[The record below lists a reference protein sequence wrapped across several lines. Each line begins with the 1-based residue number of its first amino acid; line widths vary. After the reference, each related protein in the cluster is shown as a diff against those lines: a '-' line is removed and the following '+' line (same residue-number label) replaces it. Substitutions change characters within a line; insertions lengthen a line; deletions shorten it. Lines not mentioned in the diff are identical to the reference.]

1 MPFRISSPVR
11 EFRSLIRHQINIYCQ
26 KGFSF
31 FTGSKFT
38 IENYLE
44 KYDFSSR
51 VFSLCDQGLTTMCHL
66 ELLPLVE
73 KVDLSRNGLIDVK
86 NFSCMRCVKE
96 LILDSNQISDISELS
111 FLPNLEV
118 LSLKNNCILSY
129 CLVKPYCHFPMFF
142 GQCMQIRL
150 IGSALFAILS
160 VFFKHFSALRV
171 LGIYRMPNYQC

>member
-1 MPFRISSPVR
+1 MNKCGRWASG
-11 EFRSLIRHQINIYCQ
+11 SL
-26 KGFSF
+26 

-44 KYDFSSR
+44 KYDFGSR
-51 VFSLCDQGLTTMCHL
+51 VVSLSNQGLTSVCHL

-73 KVDLSRNGLIDVK
+73 KVDLSNNSLIDVK
-86 NFSCMRCVKE
+86 NFSCMRCMKE

-129 CLVKPYCHFPMFF
+129 YLDIHVEYTDKVNDC
-142 GQCMQIRL
+142 
-150 IGSALFAILS
+150 
-160 VFFKHFSALRV
+160 
-171 LGIYRMPNYQC
+171 